1 MAKTL
6 MEVFHNRK
14 KIFEGIKNSI
24 FTKDTVEKIAHER
37 ALVCRDCP
45 EKDIKGDKCFVPG
58 TAPCC
63 GVCGC
68 KLAWKLRALSEEC
81 PHPNGPK
88 WPAILTPEE
97 EGEVNKKLGI
107 NDEL

>member
-6 MEVFHNRK
+6 LEVFRNRK
-14 KIFEGIKNSI
+14 KIFEGIRNSV
-24 FTKDTVEKIAHER
+24 FTKDTVEAIAKER
-37 ALVCRDCP
+37 DAICTGCP
-45 EKDIKGDKCFVPG
+45 EKDVTGDKCLVPM

-81 PHPNGPK
+81 PHPDGPR
-88 WPAILTPEE
+88 WSAILTPEE

-107 NDEL
+107 NDEF